1 VITPAEL
8 AERIRQHGS
17 AVRGGPTQW
26 AAQCPAHDDR
36 APSLSIGTG
45 TEGVPLVHC
54 QAGCRPEDVLG
65 AVGLTL
71 ADLMPDRDRPERP
84 RVVATYPYVDEHGV
98 LLYEVRRIEP
108 APDGSGRGKTF
119 RPYRPGARRPGLGNV
134 RRVLYRLP
142 EVIQAA
148 AAGGT
153 VYVCEGEK
161 DADALAKRGL
171 VATCNVGGAGRGKWK
186 PEYSQH
192 LAGAHV
198 IVVADRDT
206 PGIEH
211 ARAVADALTGH
222 AASVR
227 IMLPAVDREH
237 ADLSDHLEAGYD
249 VDELVPLGDEP
260 PASAGGTP
268 DEGARA
274 EGSAP
279 SDAFAAKLR
288 ASLLTTDELD
298 SIPDPDPLIE
308 DILMR
313 DSLAWLYGK
322 PGHGKSFVA
331 LDWAGHIATGRPWWG
346 RAVAPGPVLYLV
358 AEGVRGI
365 RRRVRA
371 WEQHHGTRMTGVT
384 VLPMAV
390 QLLNWTELTALVDLV
405 ADLQPA
411 MVVLDTQSRVAV
423 GAEENSAAEMSRLV
437 DAMER
442 IREASEACVLTV
454 HHAPRTGDN
463 LRGSTT
469 LEGAAITIV
478 RATRDGGRV
487 RLVCDKQKDDP
498 EFDPIDLRFESV
510 GESVVLVPDN
520 DVQLIDPVDRVV
532 SLLDR
537 VGAPPDAGRDRCR
550 ALLAE
555 HGLRVGTDLLRQ
567 AVKIRKNRTN
577 DLTSDTL
584 RQPLGQTPEKPDR
597 APDHRSGKTAG
608 QTRPGQV
615 QVSQVSWSDSDLTDL
630 TTTRRVVSQVR
641 STRPD
646 AEESPAEEAPSAL
659 TEVPEEWGEWS
670 A

>member
-1 VITPAEL
+1 MITPGEL

-26 AAQCPAHDDR
+26 SAQCPAHDDR

-54 QAGCRPEDVLG
+54 QAGCPTEEVLST
-65 AVGLTL
+65 VGLTL

-84 RVVATYPYVDEHGV
+84 RVVATYPYVDENGV

-108 APDGSGRGKTF
+108 APDGSGRGKSF
-119 RPYRPGARRPGLGNV
+119 RPYLPGATRAGLGDV

-161 DADALAKRGL
+161 DADALAGRGY

-186 PEYSQH
+186 PEYSQC
-192 LAGAHV
+192 LTGAHV
-198 IVVADRDT
+198 VVVADRDA
-206 PGIEH
+206 PGIAH

-227 IMLPAVDREH
+227 IMLPAVATPH
-237 ADLSDHLEAGYD
+237 ADVSDHLAAGHS

-260 PASAGGTP
+260 QDDATEVDSDDVARN
-268 DEGARA
+268 EGAT
-274 EGSAP
+274 P
-279 SDAFAAKLR
+279 DAFAAKLR

-298 SIPDPDPLIE
+298 SIPDPDPLVE

-384 VLPMAV
+384 MLPMAV
-390 QLLNWTELTALVDLV
+390 QLLNWTEMTALVDLV

-423 GAEENSAAEMSRLV
+423 GAEENSAAEMSRRV

-442 IREASEACVLTV
+442 LREASEACVLTV

-584 RQPLGQTPEKPDR
+584 RQSLGQTPEKPDR

-646 AEESPAEEAPSAL
+646 TEESPTEEPPSAL
-659 TEVPEEWGEWS
+659 AEVPEEWGEWS